1 MRVVAEI
8 PHPRYKIQLFS
19 YNAKYLLK
27 IELAQFEQVFKIAEA
42 DVMGVEDVKKMITP
56 ELLTNSLERFVSMRS
71 DWEKAFQQKDQA

>member
-42 DVMGVEDVKKMITP
+42 DVMGLEEVKK
-56 ELLTNSLERFVSMRS
+56 NDYS
-71 DWEKAFQQKDQA
+71 